1 MKNKTAYDAIKAS
14 VVALNDA
21 IGPLYQTCYLYGSL
35 AQGLYQPDQSDI
47 NLLIIVDDETNIHEV
62 QAALKPIWQE
72 YGQILRHAP
81 GIATASAFRRHML
94 LNPIL
99 ARHIDRFGKQVK
111 GSKKALYQT
120 SPLDKTRYLARL
132 SARAM
137 LASES
142 LTPQLIPDESKQDA
156 PLAELR
162 RLVRQVRRARVEM
175 NETAPALFT
184 EIQTVIS
191 QQMTLLGLDKPSL
204 ALAGGSGPYP
214 LPGLRAVY
222 ERMGHLILVADDLHL
237 RADFAWDKLA
247 KKVGSEFIGLQVA
260 TPAQFQLAVEYEY
273 PLEYSLQN
281 FRHIWGERII
291 ENIQPPAWSILR
303 DAARFATN
311 IQIHDLPHAYI
322 TAVDSPQQGDE
333 KALREIIHDFQN
345 KLLNARL
352 QNELL
357 SRMKLVDAFEPPT
370 PLPDRTASSRERLA
384 GIFGQLNA
392 WSEFY
397 EESMLNAV

>member
-1 MKNKTAYDAIKAS
+1 MKNKSAYDAIKAS

-35 AQGLYQPDQSDI
+35 AQGLYQPDQSDV
-47 NLLIIVDDETNIHEV
+47 NLLIIVHDETDIH
-62 QAALKPIWQE
+62 QIQTALKPIWLE
-72 YGQILRHAP
+72 YGSILRRAP
-81 GIATASAFRRHML
+81 GIATVSSFRRHML

-137 LASES
+137 IASQA
-142 LTPQLIPDESKQDA
+142 LTPQLINDESKRDA
-156 PLAELR
+156 PLVELR
-162 RLVRQVRRARVEM
+162 RLVRQVRRGWVEID
-175 NETAPALFT
+175 ETAVSLFT
-184 EIQTVIS
+184 EIQTVIN
-191 QQMTLLGLDKPSL
+191 QQMNLLDLARPTL
-204 ALAGGSGPYP
+204 ALAGGSIPYD
-214 LPGLRAVY
+214 LPNLRAVY
-222 ERMGHLILVADDLHL
+222 ERMGNLVLVADNLHL
-237 RADFAWDKLA
+237 LHKFDWTKLA
-247 KKVGSEFIGLQVA
+247 EQVSPEFIGLQVA

-291 ENIQPPAWSILR
+291 ENLEPPVWSILR

-311 IQIHDLPHAYI
+311 TQIYDLPHAYI
-322 TAVDSPQQGDE
+322 TAVDDTHDDE
-333 KALREIIHDFQN
+333 QALHKIIHDFQN

-357 SRMKLVDAFEPPT
+357 SRMKLVDNFQPST
-370 PLPDRTASSRERLA
+370 PLPDRTAPSRERLA
-384 GIFGQLNA
+384 GIFDHLNA

-397 EESMLNAV
+397 EEGMLSAV

>member
-35 AQGLYQPDQSDI
+35 AQGLYQPDQSDV
-47 NLLIIVDDETNIHEV
+47 NLLIIVHNETDIHQI
-62 QAALKPIWQE
+62 QAALKPVWLE
-72 YGQILRHAP
+72 YGSVLRRSP
-81 GIATASAFRRHML
+81 GIATVSAFRRHML
-94 LNPIL
+94 LNPML

-111 GSKKALYQT
+111 GSKRVLHQT

-137 LASES
+137 VASQA
-142 LTPQLIPDESKQDA
+142 LTPQLISDESQREE
-156 PLAELR
+156 PLVELR
-162 RLVRQVRRARVEM
+162 RLVRQVRRGRVEID
-175 NETAPALFT
+175 ETAVSLFT

-191 QQMTLLGLDKPSL
+191 QQMSLLDLARPSL
-204 ALAGGSGPYP
+204 SLAGGSAPYA

-222 ERMGHLILVADDLHL
+222 ERMGNLVLVADDLHQL
-237 RADFAWDKLA
+237 RKFDWAKLA
-247 KKVGSEFIGLQVA
+247 EQVGPEFIGLQVA

-273 PLEYSLQN
+273 PLEYSLQS
-281 FRHIWGERII
+281 FRHIWGECII
-291 ENIQPPAWSILR
+291 ENLEPPAWSILR
-303 DAARFATN
+303 DAARVATN
-311 IQIHDLPHAYI
+311 TQIYDLPHAYI
-322 TAVDSPQQGDE
+322 TAVDDTPNDE
-333 KALREIIHDFQN
+333 EALQKIIHDFQN

-357 SRMKLVDAFEPPT
+357 SRMKLVDTFQPPM
-370 PLPDRTASSRERLA
+370 PLPDRTTPSRERLS
-384 GIFGQLNA
+384 GIFNHLNA

-397 EESMLNAV
+397 EEGMLSAV